1 MSWLFDKN
9 NQQKCSQIAF
19 AMNDLFWHFSMQ
31 PYSTEN
37 HAHQWPNFLATNYS
51 GNLISKLNLFV
62 INFIGWVTNGLNN
75 VLVRY
80 SRHDL
85 KSEPKVYYS
94 SHQCHWK
101 VRLRV
106 WGSICLALSYVQQW
120 YHVVLSGGSDFS
132 HGAACPSPYNKSDLT
147 WHSPISTTWY
157 CCCP

>member
-101 VRLRV
+101 VRL
-106 WGSICLALSYVQQW
+106 SCLRFYLSCVKLCPAVVSCSPVRWVGFFARCGLPVTIQQIRP
-120 YHVVLSGGSDFS
+120 H
-132 HGAACPSPYNKSDLT
+132 LT
-147 WHSPISTTWY
+147 
-157 CCCP
+157 